1 MNGRVKSLLI
11 SLFMVWGLAAIYV
24 QAAAAYQEG
33 GNLPTYKEPASARF
47 DIKGS
52 LSLAAGAE
60 VGNIDTQITGSGAI
74 ANGNLQEDI
83 TVNLPALSGTGSPT
97 SATSSVIL
105 IDKMYY
111 FKVSGAGSGTPDT
124 WFVVDLNKAAGA
136 GGSLPGMGG
145 SNLTGFDPRYAAA
158 MRATQL
164 GKESINGAPT
174 TKYQIDMDLQKL
186 MELMGSTSSDP
197 QTAQVLNNA
206 KMVVYMWIGDDDQ
219 YVHQTRAMLDLKVSV
234 PTNSDVAQSISL
246 AMDMLITYK
255 DFGAPITITAPAN
268 AQPLDVGTSGSTSTV
283 NTLFLGMPTS
293 LLGGMTTQM
302 PTGMPTTGA
311 GQEDLPLVP
320 LALAVLCLSS
330 GALLRKRCALVR

>member
-52 LSLAAGAE
+52 LNLAAGAE

-111 FKVSGAGSGTPDT
+111 FKVPGAGSGTPDT

-136 GGSLPGMGG
+136 GGLLPGMGG

-164 GKESINGAPT
+164 GKETINGAPT
-174 TKYQIDMDLQKL
+174 TKYQIDVDLQKL
-186 MELMGSTSSDP
+186 MELMGSSSSDP
-197 QTAQVLNNA
+197 QTAQLLNNA
-206 KMVVYMWIGDDDQ
+206 KMVVYMWIGDNDQ
-219 YVHQTRAMLDLKVSV
+219 YVHQTRAMLDLQVSV

-255 DFGAPITITAPAN
+255 DFGAPITITAP
-268 AQPLDVGTSGSTSTV
+268 
-283 NTLFLGMPTS
+283 
-293 LLGGMTTQM
+293 
-302 PTGMPTTGA
+302 
-311 GQEDLPLVP
+311 
-320 LALAVLCLSS
+320 
-330 GALLRKRCALVR
+330 